1 MMLVLWGGD
10 LLNPSISGLDSDLT
24 ENFKLWQLI
33 KISASLLDLNE
44 SFALKSDSSHQKDV
58 LTDINEPNQAPTQLE
73 DGINY
78 PC

>member
-1 MMLVLWGGD
+1 MTPVD
-10 LLNPSISGLDSDLT
+10 LLNPNISGLDSDLT

-44 SFALKSDSSHQKDV
+44 SFALKSDLWEDSSQQKDV
-58 LTDINEPNQAPTQLE
+58 LTDTNEPNQAPTQLE